1 MVSSTEFPAGM
12 HAFIIRIDSPPLKSY
27 EESKKT
33 GKLVA
38 LRLKSAAPWR
48 DACTCRKTQQAKC

>member
-1 MVSSTEFPAGM
+1 MVSSTAFPAGM
-12 HAFIIRIDSPPLKSY
+12 HAFIIRIDSPQPKPY

-38 LRLKSAAPWR
+38 LRRKSAAPWR
-48 DACTCRKTQQAKC
+48 DAGTIFFIFNP